1 LVYYITHCHP
11 RYQHPITP
19 EMLLLAVFL
28 LHSSWKEE
36 PRFLRFGR
44 KNKTASSSLAATAEE
59 ERVAV
64 SRART

>member
-1 LVYYITHCHP
+1 
-11 RYQHPITP
+11 
-19 EMLLLAVFL
+19 MLLLGVFL

-44 KNKTASSSLAATAEE
+44 ERTAASSSSAATAEE

-64 SRART
+64 SRTNS